1 MQTAIYNW
9 IAATP
14 TAIFNSNAI
23 PPAPGQRSFILN
35 GDLLNPLAPN
45 SPISLGKIARVISI
59 TSTGNVSAVSFTIAG
74 TYNNLPVSQTI
85 TGPNATTVYTTQF
98 FNTVDSIT
106 FNANVTSATNVGTG
120 NAGVAPAASGA
131 WGVTNWFSYDFFT
144 PFSAL
149 TIQTKVNAATVNYS
163 LEVTLDDVT
172 SIPEAS
178 LTLFNPIAGMTNATN
193 NQIGNISFPIRYA
206 RLKFNNATNSAGSL
220 TATFLQQGLQ

>member
-1 MQTAIYNW
+1 MQPAVYNW

-14 TAIFNSNAI
+14 TAIFNSNNI
-23 PPAPGQRSFILN
+23 PPVPGQKSFVLN
-35 GDLLNPLAPN
+35 GDLLNSLAPN

-59 TSTGNVSAVSFTIAG
+59 TSTGNVSAVNFTIAG
-74 TYNNLPVSQTI
+74 TYNGLPVSQTLA
-85 TGPNATTVYTTQF
+85 GPNETTVYTTQF

-120 NAGVAPAASGA
+120 NAGVAPAGA
-131 WGVTNWFSYDFFT
+131 WGVTNWFAYDFFT

-149 TIQTKVNAATVNYS
+149 TVQAKVIGNTVNYS
-163 LEVTLDDVT
+163 LEVTLDDIVT
-172 SIPEAS
+172 TPEAS
-178 LTLFNPIAGMTNATN
+178 LTLFNPIDGMTNATT
-193 NQIGNISFPIRYA
+193 NQIGNINFPIRYA